1 MSLSRKQKMYLH
13 EMGITLWA
21 KKVINTDNNIEDNN
35 ELLKISSDDLTQST
49 LFNDILQLLSSSFGE
64 YTMTEQSVSFDFFT
78 WSFSSEYMIKYHNNQ
93 LVTPAINVM
102 TQSVELKKQLWQHLS
117 HLSIKA

>member
-35 ELLKISSDDLTQST
+35 ELLNISPDHLTQST